1 MLWGSYYIPS
11 YWPRCWAKLKKGDGR
26 FQICYSLKAQ
36 KSVNF
41 MIQFP
46 FECIE
51 DARTW
56 CFREIYGCEYSFS
69 CGKRQACWRRR
80 PIGCQE
86 NQWTNVS
93 GGESIYQSLFEVKWP
108 DHAACLFT
116 KLVGTILSRHYGGKN
131 IGNAADVK
139 KQLSLVAEAV
149 LSAADII
156 RPVVSSKQRGKKNV
170 SWNWRTRSDV
180 CST

>member
-1 MLWGSYYIPS
+1 MLCKSS
-11 YWPRCWAKLKKGDGR
+11 
-26 FQICYSLKAQ
+26 Q
-36 KSVNF
+36 KFFWNDWWNAG
-41 MIQFP
+41 P
-46 FECIE
+46 LECIE

-86 NQWTNVS
+86 NQWTNIS

-116 KLVGTILSRHYGGKN
+116 KLVGKILSRHYRGEN